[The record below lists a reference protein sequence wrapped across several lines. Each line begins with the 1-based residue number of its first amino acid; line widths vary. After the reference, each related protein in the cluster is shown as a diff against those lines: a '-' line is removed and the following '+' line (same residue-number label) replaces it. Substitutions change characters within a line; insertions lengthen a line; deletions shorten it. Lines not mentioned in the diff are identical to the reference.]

1 MTSYKDLFLK
11 LEILHFE
18 KWQLE
23 ERINQEL
30 ENKESDDLLIDDLQT
45 HLALVESDLKLID
58 RAILCFH

>member
-23 ERINQEL
+23 ERINLEL
-30 ENKESDDLLIDDLQT
+30 ENKESDDLLIEDLQA
-45 HLALVESDLKLID
+45 HLALVESDLRLID
-58 RAILCFH
+58 RAILCYH

>member
-18 KWQLE
+18 KYQLE
-23 ERINQEL
+23 ERINLEL
-30 ENKESDDLLIDDLQT
+30 TGNNDDLLIDELQA

-58 RAILCFH
+58 RAILCYH